1 MNNFF
6 VTSCKRVKSKVS
18 NKIKQKQRNRINLVK
33 LPDGGEVVEWGL
45 GRMDQEARQCNKLF
59 LRKEIDHYRSN
70 ILVQQSYAIKTMS
83 RDYLLE
89 RLLRSGEYTFDHM
102 FLIRNPYGEAPL
114 TALVLFVLEAPAK
127 VRVTTKGD
135 IPETD
140 FVAVLPKKRN
150 HRVPILGLYPNR
162 ENCVLIEL
170 LSDQDEVLASHEIKV
185 NTVAL
190 PANLE
195 DAITVKKVT
204 DDPAYDMILIN
215 GGVYIN
221 TCAFDRQ
228 GKIRYF
234 LRRNPR
240 GYGIFPLSNGHFFY
254 MEKNISVP
262 SYSNPQ
268 TVQSYDMDY
277 LGRIYRTYLVEKGVH
292 HTAEEKADGN
302 ILTASSTML
311 EHTEDRVI
319 ELDRQTGEIVW
330 TLDIWDLF
338 DDTYKDMMDWCHVN
352 AAIYYEKDHSVL
364 ISLRNIHA
372 VISVDYDT
380 KKLRWMLSDPKFWE
394 GSAMTEYLLQPIGDV
409 RWTYQQHAAYELN
422 ENFDG
427 DPDTKHVL
435 VYDNHWARR
444 RKAESF
450 DGDPLSYVSIYD
462 INEKEKTVKMFKSFG
477 CPKARIRANGIYV
490 PDKKRVYNMAGSY
503 AEPVDGDEGGI
514 FEYDFDSGE
523 VLSEFGVKPGYFR
536 AYEFAP
542 NVQELAGP
550 MEIKGEY
557 MCGHI
562 KRPVKLSG
570 EEYRLIASSPAMKL
584 KSSVIDF
591 RLQEDLLFVQCTD
604 HEIERIYFRGEK
616 GCYQT
621 IFDDTYQTM
630 DIFREM
636 VYEIATQLDKLLPDR
651 YELYLKIKGKLYK
664 TNKYI
669 EKTP

>member
-70 ILVQQSYAIKTMS
+70 ILVRQSYAIKTMS

-380 KKLRWMLSDPKFWE
+380 KELRWMLSDPKFWE

-557 MCGHI
+557 MCGNI

-604 HEIERIYFRGEK
+604 HEVERIYFRGEK

>member
-557 MCGHI
+557 MCGNI

-604 HEIERIYFRGEK
+604 HEVERIYFRGEK

-669 EKTP
+669 EKTS

>member
-364 ISLRNIHA
+364 IS
-372 VISVDYDT
+372 
-380 KKLRWMLSDPKFWE
+380 F
-394 GSAMTEYLLQPIGDV
+394 TEY
-409 RWTYQQHAAYELN
+409 
-422 ENFDG
+422 
-427 DPDTKHVL
+427 
-435 VYDNHWARR
+435 
-444 RKAESF
+444 S
-450 DGDPLSYVSIYD
+450 
-462 INEKEKTVKMFKSFG
+462 
-477 CPKARIRANGIYV
+477 
-490 PDKKRVYNMAGSY
+490 
-503 AEPVDGDEGGI
+503 
-514 FEYDFDSGE
+514 
-523 VLSEFGVKPGYFR
+523 
-536 AYEFAP
+536 
-542 NVQELAGP
+542 
-550 MEIKGEY
+550 
-557 MCGHI
+557 CGN
-562 KRPVKLSG
+562 
-570 EEYRLIASSPAMKL
+570 
-584 KSSVIDF
+584 
-591 RLQEDLLFVQCTD
+591 QC
-604 HEIERIYFRGEK
+604 
-616 GCYQT
+616 
-621 IFDDTYQTM
+621 
-630 DIFREM
+630 
-636 VYEIATQLDKLLPDR
+636 
-651 YELYLKIKGKLYK
+651 
-664 TNKYI
+664 
-669 EKTP
+669 